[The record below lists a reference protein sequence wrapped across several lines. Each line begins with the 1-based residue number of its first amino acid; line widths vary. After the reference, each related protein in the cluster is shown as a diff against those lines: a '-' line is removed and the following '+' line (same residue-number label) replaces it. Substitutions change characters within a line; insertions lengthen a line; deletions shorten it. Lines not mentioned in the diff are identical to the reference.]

1 MRFLRTIIL
10 LAVTALALVACSG
23 GDLAE
28 EILENQEGVG
38 DVEIDENNGS
48 VVIEVEDEEG
58 GGSAVI
64 GGGEVPADFPIPVPD
79 GGTVAAV
86 FTQDSDATVTLTYPA
101 SEYDSL
107 VATYQDFVDGTGGE
121 VNTVTSSSPASVTWN
136 VTVGSAY
143 YNISVAEGDPDVAV
157 YLVSSSTG

>member
-1 MRFLRTIIL
+1 MRFLRIIAL
-10 LAVTALALVACSG
+10 LAATALALVACSG

-28 EILENQEGVG
+28 EIIESQDGVG
-38 DVEIDENNGS
+38 DVEINENNGS
-48 VVIEVEDEEG
+48 VQIEVEDEDG
-58 GGSAVI
+58 NTAII
-64 GGGEVPADFPIPVPD
+64 GGGEVPDGFPIPVPD

-86 FTQDSDATVTLTYPA
+86 FSQGSDATVTLTYPA

-107 VATYQDFVDGTGGE
+107 VAAYQDFVDGTGGE

-136 VTVGSAY
+136 VTVDNAY
-143 YNISVAEGDPDVAV
+143 YNISVYEGDPDVTV